1 MHCDLVWKERRLLCH
16 QRPSLSVPAVKDT
29 PPSPTI
35 PRTRAAAT
43 PANPTAAEI
52 LTTVLSMDPLTTTW
66 ERALTST
73 RSRLR
78 SPSSVRCRLKCMAR
92 SSTSTD
98 KLNMVVNGI
107 KAFFPYYWPSKTDR
121 QLSVELRGRL
131 AVVTNVD
138 GVQLTFGNEYINLK
152 VPQLDEFLGRDGLC
166 GFSGNLNNNCTD
178 DLIGSDGIGLIQLN
192 CAFPRD
198 RVGNARVAKVLD
210 TWQTS
215 DFYGWDPVGTDCV
228 SGEIIAPQ
236 LPDCDTRV
244 SARECLPIQ
253 QAGAG
258 QGPFAACKDLG
269 PEKIKNMYES
279 CTFDGC
285 YIPGSKCLSFTN
297 FFIECQAALGN
308 VNLPNW
314 RAQTGCPMNCPLITP
329 FSVYD
334 SCVSGCQP
342 TCANPAVVQEC
353 NHGCHEGCKCNDGYI
368 LDTASDP
375 PKCVKEDDC
384 PCTDNSGQ
392 SRPQNFSWLWD
403 N

>member
-16 QRPSLSVPAVKDT
+16 QRPACLYLP
-29 PPSPTI
+29 
-35 PRTRAAAT
+35 
-43 PANPTAAEI
+43 
-52 LTTVLSMDPLTTTW
+52 
-66 ERALTST
+66 
-73 RSRLR
+73 SRLHPCRQRSQEQGLPQRQRIQRLWRSSLPYPRWNHLRLHGNVPLHLLEAVQADRRRRLLRDQSQKQEVQRQVCVR

-92 SSTSTD
+92 SSTSTTM
-98 KLNMVVNGI
+98 NMVVNGI

-121 QLSVELRGRL
+121 QLSVELRGRR
-131 AVVTNVD
+131 AVVTNID

-178 DLIGSDGIGLIQLN
+178 DLIGSDGVGLIQKN

-269 PEKIKNMYES
+269 PEKIKNI
-279 CTFDGC
+279 CT
-285 YIPGSKCLSFTN
+285 
-297 FFIECQAALGN
+297 
-308 VNLPNW
+308 
-314 RAQTGCPMNCPLITP
+314 RAVPSMVATFLDP
-329 FSVYD
+329 SV
-334 SCVSGCQP
+334 SPSP
-342 TCANPAVVQEC
+342 TSSLNARLHSE
-353 NHGCHEGCKCNDGYI
+353 
-368 LDTASDP
+368 T
-375 PKCVKEDDC
+375 
-384 PCTDNSGQ
+384 
-392 SRPQNFSWLWD
+392 
-403 N
+403 